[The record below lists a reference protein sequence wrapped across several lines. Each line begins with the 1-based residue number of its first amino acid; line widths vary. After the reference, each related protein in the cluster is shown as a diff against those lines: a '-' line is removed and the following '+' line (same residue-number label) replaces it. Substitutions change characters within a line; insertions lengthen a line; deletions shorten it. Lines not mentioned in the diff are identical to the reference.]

1 MNNQTVK
8 LQLNHKS
15 KQSLRHLT
23 ASYKRRTS
31 FVQASNREKREETDI
46 YNDAVKSSNHHI
58 ELYKVSY
65 TGADKLSINAT

>member
-31 FVQASNREKREETDI
+31 FVQASNRENVRKQIFIMTRSKAQT
-46 YNDAVKSSNHHI
+46 
-58 ELYKVSY
+58 
-65 TGADKLSINAT
+65 TT

>member
-46 YNDAVKSSNHHI
+46 YNDAV
-58 ELYKVSY
+58 
-65 TGADKLSINAT
+65 